1 MGHLTLRKAL
11 ASDQL
16 DTFVRE
22 QQDDGAELVTG
33 SELERALALLITQV
47 AHSSRKDGSAVKQ
60 HCAATEAAIRAPHA
74 LTERDSNPFGRGA

>member
-33 SELERALALLITQV
+33 SELERALALLIV

-60 HCAATEAAIRAPHA
+60 HCAATEAAIRAPYA
-74 LTERDSNPFGRGA
+74 LTERDSNPFGRVA

>member
-33 SELERALALLITQV
+33 SELERALALLITQRR
-47 AHSSRKDGSAVKQ
+47 SL
-60 HCAATEAAIRAPHA
+60 AAEGWLGRQAILCSNRG
-74 LTERDSNPFGRGA
+74 RD